1 MNQSAITTEA
11 PGGPRYRALVLAML
25 LIVYTLNY
33 VDRQILGILAM
44 NIKADLQLSDLQ
56 LGLLGGLAFS
66 LLYST
71 LAVPFAIVADRTS
84 RTWVITIGLA
94 LWSFC
99 TGLCG
104 VATSFGALLLARAG
118 VSIGEAGGVAPSHA
132 LISSYFPPGKRGFA
146 IAVFLVAVPG
156 GSALA
161 AFFGGYVA
169 ATIDWRT
176 AFIALGVLGVVIAP
190 IFRLIVRE
198 PPQPVMAREPL
209 KHSLA
214 ALLAKRSFW
223 LISLG
228 AAANTMIVTGSS
240 FWLPSLLQRS
250 FGFGPAGAGQY
261 FGALMIVAGVPGV
274 LFGGWL
280 SDKLGRADKGAYV
293 HVPAICSFIAAPLF
307 ACAVMMKTP
316 GLAFLLFLVPTAL
329 SYAWLSPLTTAV
341 QHLAPAN
348 ERASASAVFMLTMN
362 LIGLGGGALL
372 LGALSDAMME
382 RFGGESLRYALLAAS
397 LLYLVAGLLLWSAI
411 RALRRDWV
419 E

>member
-1 MNQSAITTEA
+1 MNQSDISTAA
-11 PGGPRYRALVLAML
+11 PGGARYRALVLAML

-33 VDRQILGILAM
+33 VDRQIMGVLAM

-71 LAVPFAIVADRTS
+71 LAVPFAILADRWS
-84 RTWVITIGLA
+84 RTWVITIGCT
-94 LWSFC
+94 LWSLC

-104 VATSFGALLLARAG
+104 VANSFGALLLARAG
-118 VSIGEAGGVAPSHA
+118 VSVGEAGGVAPSHA
-132 LISSYFPPGKRGFA
+132 LISAYFPPGKRGFA
-146 IAVFLVAVPG
+146 LAIFLIAVPG

-169 ATIDWRT
+169 ETINWRT
-176 AFIALGVLGVVIAP
+176 AFIALGLLGIVVAP
-190 IFRLIVRE
+190 LFCLIVRE
-198 PPQPVMAREPL
+198 PVQPATTRKPL
-209 KHSLA
+209 KGSLA
-214 ALLAKRSFW
+214 ALIAKPSFW
-223 LISLG
+223 LVSFG
-228 AAANTMIVTGSS
+228 AAAYTMTVTGTT

-274 LFGGWL
+274 LLGGWL
-280 SDKLGRADKGAYV
+280 SDKLGSADRAAYV
-293 HVPAICSFIAAPLF
+293 RIPAICAFLAAPLF

-316 GLAFLLFLVPTAL
+316 GLAFLLFMVPIAL
-329 SYAWLSPLTTAV
+329 SYAWLSPLTVAI
-341 QHLAPAN
+341 QHLVFPDA
-348 ERASASAVFMLTMN
+348 RASASSLFLLIMN

-372 LGALSDAMME
+372 LGALSDAMLE
-382 RFGGESLRYALLAAS
+382 RFGSESLRYASLAAS
-397 LLYLVAGLLLWSAI
+397 PLYIVAGLLLWSAI
-411 RALRRDWV
+411 PTLRRDWV